1 MLDRLAMA
9 GDEQC
14 LFGFKIGMYK
24 NLSSDQK
31 QILRNKRHQRN
42 TPNHDFYES
51 HGNRWVIIP
60 ERGE

>member
-1 MLDRLAMA
+1 MD

-24 NLSSDQK
+24 ELSLEQK
-31 QILRNKRHQRN
+31 QMLRNKRHQRN
-42 TPNHDFYES
+42 IPNPDFYEL